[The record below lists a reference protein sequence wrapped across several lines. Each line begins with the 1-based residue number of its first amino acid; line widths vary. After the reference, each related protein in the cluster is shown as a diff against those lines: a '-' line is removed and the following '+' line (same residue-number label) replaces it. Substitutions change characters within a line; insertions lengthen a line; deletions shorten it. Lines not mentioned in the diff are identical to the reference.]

1 MIKQLDGCTTLQIVT
16 FLYKK
21 HKELRVKAVSIL
33 GEGGE
38 EALFS
43 GR

>member
-1 MIKQLDGCTTLQIVT
+1 MIKQLDGCTTLQIVAL
-16 FLYKK
+16 LYKK

-38 EALFS
+38 EALSS